1 MKKVLAIL
9 LSAAV
14 FLGIASPAFAAED
27 DYQKGIELI
36 EKANKE
42 IDKKIEEAV
51 GRADRLQADY
61 LLDIRKVEEGDQVV
75 KLKNE
80 REKTLSNLESSKND
94 VKKQEELNKK
104 LAEISAKLEDEQ
116 AKINSKITEINQ
128 EINKATGQLLSGD
141 DKDVQKLE
149 EKINKLNQK
158 LNEKSAKYD
167 EKTKRFTKDLDK
179 VITGV
184 YEETLKMS
192 DETIKKAAGKGVQAE
207 CSWKLVRFADK
218 WVWIDPIRIVGC

>member
-9 LSAAV
+9 FSAAV

-36 EKANKE
+36 EKTNKE

-51 GRADRLQADY
+51 GKADRLQADY
-61 LLDIRKVEEGDQVV
+61 LLDIRKIEEGDKIV
-75 KLKNE
+75 KLKG
-80 REKTLSNLESSKND
+80 EKEKALSDLEVAKND
-94 VKKQEELNKK
+94 IKKQNELHKK
-104 LAEISAKLEDEQ
+104 LAEINAKLDEQQ

-128 EINKATGQLLSGD
+128 EIDKITGQLLSGD
-141 DKDVQKLE
+141 GKDVQKLE
-149 EKINKLNQK
+149 EKINKLNQN
-158 LNEKSAKYD
+158 LDEKSAKSE
-167 EKTKRFTKDLDK
+167 EKTKRFTKELDK

-184 YEETLKMS
+184 FEETLIMS
-192 DETIKKAAGKGVQAE
+192 NETIKKAAKKGVQAE
-207 CSWKLVRFADK
+207 CSWQLVRFADK

>member
-1 MKKVLAIL
+1 MKKVLSIL
-9 LSAAV
+9 FSAAV
-14 FLGIASPAFAAED
+14 FLGIASPAFAAGD
-27 DYQKGIELI
+27 DYQKGIEII

-51 GRADRLQADY
+51 TKADKLQADY
-61 LLDIRKVEEGDQVV
+61 LLDIRKIEEGDQIV

-80 REKTLSNLESSKND
+80 NEKALSDLEAAKNN

-104 LAEISAKLEDEQ
+104 LAEINTKLEEEQ
-116 AKINSKITEINQ
+116 AKINSKITELNE
-128 EINKATGQLLSGD
+128 EINKATGQLFSGD
-141 DKDVQKLE
+141 GKDVQKLE
-149 EKINKLNQK
+149 EKIDKLNQK

-179 VITGV
+179 AISDV

-192 DETIKKAAGKGVQAE
+192 NDTIKKAAKKGVQAE